1 MATDYTDELMEEMG
15 KLQEELDARR
25 RVGHRLASSSRRWT
39 RCAARR
45 PTSR

>member
-15 KLQEELDARR
+15 RLQEELTTPTRGTSTR
-25 RVGHRLASSSRRWT
+25 SSSRPWM
-39 RCAARR
+39 RCAVRR